1 MYKFIKINLLSFL
14 ESCMNNILQYILM
27 AEYWYRTAKAAPII
41 VDWIVECIGQYKL
54 FKLAS
59 YIQCLSLQDFYAI
72 GYPRELVEEEEYSD
86 DET

>member
-54 FKLAS
+54 FKLAP